1 MPIYDY
7 VMVDFE
13 SEGRIHN
20 SIDVKIEDLSVLS
33 SLTNAHNIVK
43 PWLNIQPTHQLL
55 IRKDR
60 LN

>member
-20 SIDVKIEDLSVLS
+20 SIDVKIENLSVLS
-33 SLTNAHNIVK
+33 LLTNAHNIVK
-43 PWLNIQPTHQLL
+43 PWVKYSAHSPAPH
-55 IRKDR
+55 
-60 LN
+60 

>member
-7 VMVDFE
+7 VIIDFE
-13 SEGRIHN
+13 SEGYIQMLCFHN

-43 PWLNIQPTHQLL
+43 PWVKYSAHSPAPH
-55 IRKDR
+55 
-60 LN
+60 